1 MGISQTL
8 SNALSGL
15 TAASRMAE
23 VVASN
28 TANALTEGY
37 ARREVSLG
45 AQMVGR
51 QGAGVRVLSVNRI
64 VNETL
69 RSDLRLSEAATQNA
83 SIRYDFL
90 STFEARIGTPE
101 DASSLSSKFAQFE
114 ASLVEAGSRPESEAR
129 LATVLD
135 SARAVTDHLNALS
148 AHLQDSRMT
157 ADRQIAA
164 QVDTLNT
171 ALSQVDELNA
181 SILAGKAAGH
191 DTNALKDQRQT
202 LVDQISSIVPIRQ
215 ATRENDQI
223 ALFTTG
229 GAALLEGNPVEI
241 GFTSTGIITPDMTYV
256 GGTLSGLTLNGNTV
270 SMDEGG
276 FLGGGSLGALF
287 TIRDT
292 LAPDQ
297 QIQIDALSRDLI
309 ERVSD
314 PAIDPT
320 LSGGTAGLFTDDGG
334 PLDPLDETGLAGRIA
349 INPLADPEQGGALS
363 LLRDGLGAASPGP
376 VSNAEN
382 LFALASAFTTPSA
395 PSSGNFGSSHHSSA
409 ELFASFLS
417 QVTSDRQRNEA
428 TQTYAKTRYDTLKEQ
443 ALADGVDTD
452 HEMQKLLQIEELYSA
467 NARVIQT
474 ADALIKQLLEI

>member
-51 QGAGVRVLSVNRI
+51 QGAGVRVLSVDRI

-83 SIRYDFL
+83 SLRYDFL

-181 SILAGKAAGH
+181 TILAGKAAGH

-215 ATRENDQI
+215 AARENDQI

-229 GAALLEGNPVEI
+229 GAVLLEGNPVEI

-256 GGTLSGLTLNGNTV
+256 GGTLSGLTLNGNAV
-270 SMDEGG
+270 SIDEGR

-320 LSGGTAGLFTDDGG
+320 LSGGTAGLFTDDRG

-363 LLRDGLGAASPGP
+363 LLRDGFGAASPGP

-395 PSSGNFGSSHHSSA
+395 PSSGNFGSSRHSSA

>member
-51 QGAGVRVLSVNRI
+51 QGAGVRVLSVDRI

-69 RSDLRLSEAATQNA
+69 RSDLRLSDAATQNA
-83 SIRYDFL
+83 SLRYDFL

-181 SILAGKAAGH
+181 TILAGKAAGH

-229 GAALLEGNPVEI
+229 GAVLLEGNPVEI

-256 GGTLSGLTLNGNTV
+256 GGTLSGLTLNGNAV
-270 SMDEGG
+270 SIDEGG

-363 LLRDGLGAASPGP
+363 RLRDGLGAASPGP

-395 PSSGNFGSSHHSSA
+395 PSSGNFGSSRHSSA

>member
-28 TANALTEGY
+28 TANALTDGY
-37 ARREVSLG
+37 ARREISLG
-45 AQMVGR
+45 AQVVGQ
-51 QGAGVRVLSVNRI
+51 QGAGVRVLSVDRI

-69 RSDLRLSEAATQNA
+69 RSDLRLSDAAAQNA
-83 SIRYDFL
+83 SLRGDFL

-101 DASSLSSKFAQFE
+101 DANSLSSKFVEFE

-129 LATVLD
+129 LSTVL
-135 SARAVTDHLNALS
+135 SAARDVTGHLNTLS
-148 AHLQDSRMT
+148 AELQDSRMD
-157 ADRQIAA
+157 ADRKIAT
-164 QVDTLNT
+164 QVDALNS
-171 ALSQVDELNA
+171 ALAQVDELNA

-202 LVDQISSIVPIRQ
+202 LVDRISSIVPTRQ
-215 ATRENDQI
+215 VPRENDQI

-229 GAALLEGNPVEI
+229 GAVLLEGNRVEI
-241 GFTSTGIITPDMTYV
+241 GFTARGIITPDMTHD
-256 GGTLSGLTLNGNTV
+256 GGVLSGLTLNGNAV
-270 SMDEGG
+270 SSDDNG
-276 FLGGGSLGALF
+276 FFGGGTLGALF
-287 TIRDT
+287 AVRDT
-292 LAPDQ
+292 LAPNLQ
-297 QIQIDALSRDLI
+297 VQVDALSRNLI

-314 PAIDPT
+314 PAVDPT
-320 LSGGTAGLFTDDGG
+320 LSGGAAGLFTDGGG
-334 PLDPLDETGLAGRIA
+334 PLDPLNETGLAGRIV
-349 INPLADPEQGGALS
+349 INPLADPAQGGSLS
-363 LLRDGLGAASPGP
+363 LLRDGFGASTPGP

-382 LFALASAFTTPSA
+382 LFSLASALTIASA
-395 PSSGNFGSSHHSSA
+395 PASGDFGPSLHSSA

-417 QVTSDRQRNEA
+417 QVTSDRQSNEA
-428 TQTYAKTRYDTLKEQ
+428 TQTYATARYDTLKEQ
-443 ALADGVDTD
+443 ALAEGVDTD

-474 ADALIKQLLEI
+474 VDALIKQLLEI

>member
-15 TAASRMAE
+15 TAASRMVE

-51 QGAGVRVLSVNRI
+51 QGAGVRVLSVDRI

-69 RSDLRLSEAATQNA
+69 RSDLRLSDAATQNA
-83 SIRYDFL
+83 SLRYDFL

-181 SILAGKAAGH
+181 TILAGKAAGH
-191 DTNALKDQRQT
+191 DTNAIKDQRQT

-229 GAALLEGNPVEI
+229 GAVLLEGNPVEI
-241 GFTSTGIITPDMTYV
+241 GFISTGIITPDMTYV
-256 GGTLSGLTLNGNTV
+256 GGTLSGLTLNGNAV
-270 SMDEGG
+270 SIDEDG

-395 PSSGNFGSSHHSSA
+395 PSSGNFGSSRHSSA

-417 QVTSDRQRNEA
+417 QVTSDRQRSEA

>member
-51 QGAGVRVLSVNRI
+51 QGAGVRVLSVDRI

-83 SIRYDFL
+83 SLRYDFL

-101 DASSLSSKFAQFE
+101 DASSLASKFAQFE
-114 ASLVEAGSRPESEAR
+114 ASLVEAGSRPESETR

-148 AHLQDSRMT
+148 ARLQDSRMT

-181 SILAGKAAGH
+181 TILAGKAAGH
-191 DTNALKDQRQT
+191 DTNALKGQRQT

-229 GAALLEGNPVEI
+229 GAVLLEGNPVEI

-256 GGTLSGLTLNGNTV
+256 GGTLSGLALNGNAV
-270 SMDEGG
+270 SIDEGG

-349 INPLADPEQGGALS
+349 INPLADPEKGGALS
-363 LLRDGLGAASPGP
+363 LLRDGFGAASPGP

-395 PSSGNFGSSHHSSA
+395 PSSGNFGSSRHSSA